1 MFTQLIYG
9 SRMAPGLKLDD
20 LKKILDDNKTHLLD
34 VALNVLSAKTMADL
48 ETPGSKNLV
57 RNDLVTN
64 FNQALNSE
72 VVEQIYFSEFVV
84 Q

>member
-1 MFTQLIYG
+1 
-9 SRMAPGLKLDD
+9 
-20 LKKILDDNKTHLLD
+20 
-34 VALNVLSAKTMADL
+34 MADL

-57 RNDLVTN
+57 RNDLMTN

-72 VVEQIYFSEFVV
+72 IVEQIYFSEFVV